1 MLYKKIRKE
10 KITMEI
16 TKEFIFEN
24 IKQAVEAKDYSL
36 EADECSL
43 LYKIIAKNFEQM
55 SYWKYED
62 YSFFGQLV
70 AEEDVIK
77 ALYQIDLITQDDL
90 GLPSSTTI
98 AINVDDFTE
107 DDLEEVIREYLSEN
121 YDYCVDDFE
130 YKVSRSRESV
140 LIFNIEWD
148 FI

>member
-1 MLYKKIRKE
+1 
-10 KITMEI
+10 MEI

-70 AEEDVIK
+70 AEEEDVIK

-130 YKVSRSRESV
+130 YKVARSRESV
-140 LIFNIEWD
+140 LIFNIEW
-148 FI
+148 F